1 MSHRLLPV
9 LLAGIAPLLPVCAFA
24 ADIDLASQIGEV
36 TVYPDGASVVRTAPL
51 RLPAGASTVIFR
63 NLSPSIDP
71 ASIRVEGEASA
82 RLAIGAVDVRLVPAG
97 PEAAANPELERRID
111 DLRAQR
117 ESLKAAIDAAE
128 GKKAAI
134 QRFAQAGASR
144 PADENGILPVEKWA
158 SAWDAV
164 GEGLAKV
171 NETLVDLNRRSTRL
185 DGEIAALEATRPR
198 AAPPSAP
205 RRDVT
210 VGLDAADALEGTL
223 RLTYRVS
230 GASWTP
236 TYDARLDTGG
246 RDRKP
251 SLEIVRRAAV
261 QQKTGEDW
269 TGVTM
274 TVSTVRAAR
283 GTAAPD
289 VPPLI
294 VNLYDPSYAM
304 RQPMA
309 APAPAAPAAALAAR
323 QEAAADQERA
333 RKITTM
339 PASVETATSE
349 SAPFQSAFKV
359 TGPVTLAADGV
370 QRNLVLSSR
379 RLDPTLLVRTA
390 PALDDTAYL
399 EASFVNDEDAPL
411 LPGLVQ
417 LQRDGTAI
425 GRGRIGLVASGDKAD
440 LGFGADDKVKVTRV
454 PLRRKENEP
463 GWIGSS
469 KTDIREFKTVVRNLH
484 DTPLR
489 IAVLD
494 QLPVS
499 ENSAV
504 TVELLSTSTPATEK
518 TVGDKRGVTGWTWD
532 YQPGEQKEIRFGYR
546 LKWPADRDLVFGA
559 GPVPLSR

>member
-9 LLAGIAPLLPVCAFA
+9 LLAGIAPFLPTDLFA
-24 ADIDLASQIGEV
+24 ADIDLASQIGAV
-36 TVYPDGASVVRTAPL
+36 TVYPDGASVVRTAAL
-51 RLPAGASTVIFR
+51 RLPAGTSTVVFR
-63 NLSPSIDP
+63 NLPPAIDP
-71 ASIRVEGEASA
+71 GSIRVEGEASA
-82 RLAIGAVDVRLVPAG
+82 GLAIGAVDVRLVPAD
-97 PEAAANPELERRID
+97 PRAAANPDLERRIE
-111 DLRAQR
+111 DLQGQR
-117 ESLKAAIDAAE
+117 ESLKSAIDAAE

-134 QRFAQAGASR
+134 QRFAQAGAER
-144 PADENGILPVEKWA
+144 PVGEGGILPVEKWA
-158 SAWDAV
+158 AAWDAV

-171 NETLVDLNRRSTRL
+171 NETLVDLNRRLARL
-185 DGEIAALEATRPR
+185 QAEIASLEATRPR
-198 AAPPSAP
+198 AAPAAAP

-210 VGLDAADALEGTL
+210 VGLEASDTLEGTL

-251 SLEIVRRAAV
+251 SLELVRRATV

-269 TGVTM
+269 TGVAM

-289 VPPLI
+289 VQPLI
-294 VNLYDPSYAM
+294 VNLYDPAYAARRDM
-304 RQPMA
+304 PAPMA
-309 APAPAAPAAALAAR
+309 AASPAQMAAKDSVLNEMQRAKVAAVPA
-323 QEAAADQERA
+323 
-333 RKITTM
+333 T
-339 PASVETATSE
+339 VETAASE
-349 SAPFQSAFKV
+349 SAPFQSAFRV
-359 TGPVTLAADGV
+359 TGPVTLAGDGV

-379 RLDPTLLVRTA
+379 KVDPSLLVRTA

-411 LPGLVQ
+411 LPGVVQ
-417 LQRDGTAI
+417 LQRDGTSI
-425 GRGRIGLVASGDKAD
+425 GRGRIGLVASGDKAE
-440 LGFGADDKVKVTRV
+440 LGFGADDRVKVTRV

-484 DTPLR
+484 DIGLR
-489 IAVLD
+489 IVVLD

-499 ENSAV
+499 ENSSV
-504 TVELLSTSTPATEK
+504 TVEMLSTTTAATEK
-518 TVGDKRGVTGWTWD
+518 TVADKRGVMAWTWD

-546 LKWPADRDLVFGA
+546 LKWPADRDLVFGG
-559 GPVPLSR
+559 GPVPLPR